1 MVGDIKC
8 CKTIKHEGKGVTME
22 KVLLVEDDKLQ
33 AKVTK
38 EYLESKGF
46 EVIWTDS
53 GKEAIKIAKT
63 QPVELILLDIILPD
77 MDGNSVCRFF
87 KHIEST
93 KSIPLIAL
101 TIKGSVA
108 DRISGLDAGA
118 DDYLPKPFSEEE
130 LLARIYANLRR
141 KGFQDEVQRM
151 NNQLVEVLSKVE
163 VFASTDTLT
172 ELFNRRYFENIL
184 KKEFNITSRYQ
195 TPTSC
200 LMIDIDKFK
209 EVNDQYGHQAGDT
222 CLKEIANII
231 RNCVRNVD
239 TVGRW
244 GGEEFVVLLPQ
255 TNKENAMPPASRILK
270 TIAKNT
276 FSSYPDRITVSIGI
290 ASIPEPSIDSVEK
303 LINAADHAMYEAKV
317 TGGNKIE
324 LA

>member
-1 MVGDIKC
+1 
-8 CKTIKHEGKGVTME
+8 ME
-22 KVLLVEDDKLQ
+22 KILLVEDDKLQ

-38 EYLESKGF
+38 EYLDSKGF
-46 EVIWTDS
+46 DVICAYS

-63 QPVELILLDIILPD
+63 HSVELILLDIILPD
-77 MDGNSVCRFF
+77 MDGNEVCRFL

-93 KSIPLIAL
+93 RAIPLIAL
-101 TIKGSVA
+101 TIKGSVM

-130 LLARIYANLRR
+130 LLARIYANIRR
-141 KGFQDEVQRM
+141 KGFQDELSRM
-151 NNQLVEVLSKVE
+151 NKQLVEVLSRVE
-163 VFASTDTLT
+163 VFAVTDSLT

-209 EVNDQYGHQAGDT
+209 EVNDQYGHQAGDV
-222 CLKEIANII
+222 CLKEIATII

-244 GGEEFVVLLPQ
+244 GGEEFIVLLPQ
-255 TNKENAMPPASRILK
+255 TNKENAISPASRILK
-270 TIAKNT
+270 TISNNK

-303 LINAADHAMYEAKV
+303 MINVADHAMYEAKLK
-317 TGGNKIE
+317 GGDRIGTIE
-324 LA
+324 

>member
-1 MVGDIKC
+1 
-8 CKTIKHEGKGVTME
+8 ME
-22 KVLLVEDDKLQ
+22 KILLVEDDKLQ

-53 GKEAIKIAKT
+53 GKEAIKIVKT
-63 QPVELILLDIILPD
+63 QPVELILLDFILPD
-77 MDGNSVCRFF
+77 IDGNEVCRFL
-87 KHIEST
+87 KHIENT
-93 KSIPLIAL
+93 RSIPLIAL

-108 DRISGLDAGA
+108 ERISGLDAGA
-118 DDYLPKPFSEEE
+118 DDYLPKPFSEDE

-141 KGFQDEVQRM
+141 KSFQDEIHRM
-151 NNQLVEVLSKVE
+151 NRQLVEVLSKVE
-163 VFASTDTLT
+163 VFAATDTLT

-184 KKEFNITSRYQ
+184 EKEFNMTLRYH
-195 TPTSC
+195 TPISC

-209 EVNDQYGHQAGDT
+209 LVNDQYGHQAGDV

-231 RNCVRNVD
+231 KNCVRNVD

-244 GGEEFVVLLPQ
+244 GGEEFIVLLPQ
-255 TNKENAMPPASRILK
+255 TKKENAIPPASRMLK
-270 TIAKNT
+270 AISNNK

-290 ASIPEPSIDSVEK
+290 AGIPEPSINSVKK

-317 TGGNKIE
+317 TGGNRIE